1 MLIVASWAYTDSK
14 KAANLGRVIV
24 ALTTDKEIEV
34 NKGFI
39 PELKYSQREE
49 ILLAIKYVDEVIPSN
64 WLIEDD
70 FIRENKIDLLVHGDD
85 YASNVTACP
94 IKIFPRTEGISSSLI
109 RMINN

>member
-1 MLIVASWAYTDSK
+1 MVLLYLYLHYHLVMYILIYH
-14 KAANLGRVIV
+14 
-24 ALTTDKEIEV
+24 
-34 NKGFI
+34 
-39 PELKYSQREE
+39 
-49 ILLAIKYVDEVIPSN
+49 N